1 MPETQ
6 FYDIV
11 KMDDIRISIPKT
23 SYFSIGTS
31 PYYAHQHGLAI
42 DIYPS
47 LTLKNYEVLSPISGK
62 IEMIKTLKA
71 PKAKFPD
78 GINFD
83 YLILISSPSNSEIL
97 WKMMHV
103 SPNVEVGEKIDV
115 GDPLGK
121 TIRNGYFAYW
131 SSPHIHLEL
140 RPSND
145 AIRARG
151 GKSFV
156 LAIEKQEASNEF
168 SEKLDTEQIPVEIH
182 SIYPEMILAYLP
194 KYYYHKIFPFYGV
207 KARINNLNCI
217 LDGGIPHYKIGT
229 IIFQH
234 HYMPNELYPLYLGYH
249 KIGVL
254 HEIKGQ
260 FGFFKFNNLKF
271 LLNSKEIRG
280 ISLYLANFLPLIKII
295 PYHKNEFSFKPKSI
309 QYLKLIN
316 SESSLKYL

>member
-1 MPETQ
+1 MNNSR
-6 FYDIV
+6 FYEIV
-11 KMDDIRISIPKT
+11 KIDEIGVKIPQT
-23 SYFSIGTS
+23 SHFSIGTS

-42 DIYPS
+42 DIYHS

-71 PKAKFPD
+71 PKAKFSD

-83 YLILISSPSNSEIL
+83 YLILISNPSDSKIL

-103 SPNVEVGEKIDV
+103 SPNVDVGDKIDI

-131 SSPHIHLEL
+131 SSSHIHLEL

-151 GKSFV
+151 GKSFN
-156 LAIEKQEASNEF
+156 LATEKQEGLIDI
-168 SEKLDTEQIPVEIH
+168 SEKIDTSKIPIEIH

-194 KYYYHKIFPFYGV
+194 KYYYYKINPFYGV
-207 KARINNLNCI
+207 RVKIKHFNCI

-229 IIFQH
+229 ILFQQQNIS
-234 HYMPNELYPLYLGYH
+234 NELDLIYLGTK
-249 KIGVL
+249 KIGIL
-254 HEIKGQ
+254 HELKGQ
-260 FGFFKFNNLKF
+260 LGFFKFNDMKF
-271 LLNSKEIRG
+271 FLNNKEIRG

-295 PYHKNEFSFKPKSI
+295 PYKKNQFSFKPKSI
-309 QYLKLIN
+309 QYLKLISCEAPN
-316 SESSLKYL
+316 K